1 MRPLLL
7 TAALAA
13 TALAAAGCTAGGT
26 TSSAGSFEG
35 AEADVAKVVDDLQ
48 STGERQDADR
58 ICSELLAREL
68 VDRLDAE
75 GTSCG
80 QEIENATK
88 DADEFAMTV
97 RDVTVTGTT
106 ASAQVRQGA
115 GDGGP
120 TRTLRFAREDG
131 RWKLADLG

>member
-13 TALAAAGCTAGGT
+13 TALAAAGCTASGS

-35 AEADVAKVVDDLQ
+35 AERDVAKVVDDLE
-48 STGERQDADR
+48 TAGERQDADR
-58 ICSELLAREL
+58 ICSEILAREL

-80 QEIENATK
+80 QEISNATK

-106 ASAQVRQGA
+106 ATAEVRQGT
-115 GDGGP
+115 GDNGP
-120 TRTLRFAREDG
+120 ARTLRLVREDG